1 MNKMKLP
8 NFLIVGAAKSG
19 TSSLHNYLNQH
30 PDIFLPTYNIHGVK
44 VKEPRFLISK
54 LVKDRLHEGIWTLE
68 EYQSLFFNCANYSA
82 VGESTVLYLYYY
94 EEAIKNIK
102 KYLGNNIKIIIMLRN
117 PIERAYSAYNF
128 LVRRGI
134 KEKLSFDEAL
144 KQEKHRLHKDYQMT
158 PMVMYKA
165 MGLYYKM
172 VYAYM
177 KNFDNVHVIFYED
190 FTKNTSL
197 EVSKVFSFLN
207 ISNSHHIDISKKYNV
222 GGKKWK
228 FEWARDLF
236 LKKNILKT
244 YIPKFI
250 KNIMADN
257 LLPFLTTRAMPI
269 DVKTKQK
276 LINFFK
282 EDINKLSALL
292 DKDLKHWLEI

>member
-1 MNKMKLP
+1 MNKIKLP

-68 EYQSLFFNCANYSA
+68 EYQSLFFNCVDYSA

-134 KEKLSFDEAL
+134 KEKLSF
-144 KQEKHRLHKDYQMT
+144 
-158 PMVMYKA
+158 
-165 MGLYYKM
+165 
-172 VYAYM
+172 
-177 KNFDNVHVIFYED
+177 
-190 FTKNTSL
+190 
-197 EVSKVFSFLN
+197 
-207 ISNSHHIDISKKYNV
+207 
-222 GGKKWK
+222 
-228 FEWARDLF
+228 
-236 LKKNILKT
+236 
-244 YIPKFI
+244 
-250 KNIMADN
+250 
-257 LLPFLTTRAMPI
+257 
-269 DVKTKQK
+269 
-276 LINFFK
+276 
-282 EDINKLSALL
+282 
-292 DKDLKHWLEI
+292 